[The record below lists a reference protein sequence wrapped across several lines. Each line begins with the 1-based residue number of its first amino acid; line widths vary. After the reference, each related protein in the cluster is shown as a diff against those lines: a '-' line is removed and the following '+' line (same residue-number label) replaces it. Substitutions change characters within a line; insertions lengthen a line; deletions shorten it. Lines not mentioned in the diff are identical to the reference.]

1 MEIMDRTEILGI
13 SVFKKWIGERG
24 EIFDT
29 SRHGV
34 GYDFKVKWN
43 DTGLEETF
51 EVKGTAKIMK
61 IPDMSIREFDSDKRL
76 RADYLFVAGNLFNSG
91 QEILYKIPREAM
103 SEENLKLKQT
113 YHIRLFQNKKK
124 MGKYQI

>member
-1 MEIMDRTEILGI
+1 MERTEIIGI
-13 SVFKKWIGERG
+13 LLFKKWVGEKG

-43 DTGLEETF
+43 DTGIEETF
-51 EVKGTAKIMK
+51 EVKGTTKIMK
-61 IPDMSIREFDSDKRL
+61 IPDISIREFDSDKNL
-76 RADYLFVAGNLFNSG
+76 KADYLFVAGNLSNPG
-91 QEILYKIPREAM
+91 QEIIYVIPRKALTN
-103 SEENLKLKQT
+103 ENLKLKQT

-124 MGKYQI
+124 MGQYQI